1 MSVNSTINKNSH
13 RSVLDSRRQVND
25 QNCKA
30 KEIKEGTL
38 VSKQTLVIRYNVG
51 CHTNTKDK
59 VNIQNFQINPGYMT
73 GILVAIYEVPM
84 VSTFVVR

>member
-30 KEIKEGTL
+30 KEMKEGTL
-38 VSKQTLVIRYNVG
+38 VSKQTLVPL
-51 CHTNTKDK
+51 
-59 VNIQNFQINPGYMT
+59 IN
-73 GILVAIYEVPM
+73 
-84 VSTFVVR
+84 